1 MEDHSKHIDLF
12 EVRDLA
18 VEAGGKPLLEEVSF
32 SLKAGAVLTL
42 GGPSGVGK
50 SSLLRVLAGLDMS
63 RSGSIHLEGRDPGD
77 WGWPSYRRR
86 VNLLFQKPLLLEM
99 SLRENLELAFAYTS
113 AESEYPEARANAL
126 LERLDLSAKS
136 QDEDP
141 RSFSVGEQQRLCLVR
156 SLLNEPLILLMDEPT
171 SALDP
176 ESSRLV
182 HELVESERA
191 EQGMSV
197 ILVAHDRRREQEGS
211 IMDLAKYRSG
221 GSS

>member
-1 MEDHSKHIDLF
+1 MNLF

-18 VEAGGKPLLEEVSF
+18 VEAGGRPLLESVSF
-32 SLKAGAVLTL
+32 SLKPGDVLTL

-63 RSGSIHLEGRDPGD
+63 SSGSIFLAGREPCD
-77 WGWPSYRRR
+77 WGWPLYRRR

-99 SLRENLELAFAYTS
+99 SLRENLELAFAYAS
-113 AESEYPEARANAL
+113 AESEYPKSRADAL
-126 LERLDLSAKS
+126 LHRLDLSGKR
-136 QDEDP
+136 QEEDP

-156 SLLNEPLILLMDEPT
+156 SLLNEPQVLLMDEPT

-176 ESSRLV
+176 ESARLV

-191 EQGMSV
+191 KQKMSV
-197 ILVAHDRRREQEGS
+197 ILVAHDRRSEQEGS
-211 IMDLAKYRSG
+211 ILDLTQFRSG
-221 GSS
+221 GSGA